1 MSVTVA
7 LHDPATARVTEFHI
21 DGQPRACLHLAD
33 AKGRTVEV
41 YTYLGAAHAMAAAF
55 AGAQAQAVASSEAP

>member
-41 YTYLGAAHAMAAAF
+41 YTD
-55 AGAQAQAVASSEAP
+55 ASHRARHR

>member
-41 YTYLGAAHAMAAAF
+41 YTDPDIAHHMAHAFNA
-55 AGAQAQAVASSEAP
+55 AQAAK